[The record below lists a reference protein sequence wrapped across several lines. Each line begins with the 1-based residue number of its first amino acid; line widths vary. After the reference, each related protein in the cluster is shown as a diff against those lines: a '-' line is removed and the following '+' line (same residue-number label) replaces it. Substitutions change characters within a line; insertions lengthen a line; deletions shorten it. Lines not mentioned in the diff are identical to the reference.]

1 MIPKKKETI
10 FQFIKYALVG
20 CLNTGITLF
29 VIFVCKSLL
38 DLNPYIANV
47 LGYVAGLINSFSW
60 NKTWVFKS
68 KNGYSKEAIKFAVGF
83 GVCYSIQLLVVFLL
97 SSTTFVNCQWNLF
110 DIFTISGYG
119 VATLIG
125 NIIYTIANFGY
136 NRIITFK

>member
-47 LGYVAGLINSFSW
+47 LGYVAGLINSFLW

>member
-47 LGYVAGLINSFSW
+47 LGYVAGLINSFLW

-68 KNGYSKEAIKFAVGF
+68 KNGYSKEAIKFALGF
-83 GVCYSIQLLVVFLL
+83 GVCYFIQLLVVFLL

>member
-1 MIPKKKETI
+1 MALQKKQTF

-47 LGYVAGLINSFSW
+47 LGYTAGLINSFFW

-68 KNGYSKEAIKFAVGF
+68 KNGYSKEAIKFVVGF

-97 SSTTFVNCQWNLF
+97 NSTTFANCQWNLF

-125 NIIYTIANFGY
+125 NVVYTLANFIY
-136 NRIITFK
+136 NRFVTFK

>member
-110 DIFTISGYG
+110 DIFAISGYG

>member
-1 MIPKKKETI
+1 MALQKKQTL
-10 FQFIKYALVG
+10 FQLIKYALVG

-47 LGYVAGLINSFSW
+47 LGYTAGLINSFFW

-68 KNGYSKEAIKFAVGF
+68 KNGYSKEAIKFVVGF

-97 SSTTFVNCQWNLF
+97 NSTTFANCQWNLF

-125 NIIYTIANFGY
+125 NVVYTLANFIY
-136 NRIITFK
+136 NRFVTFK

>member
-47 LGYVAGLINSFSW
+47 LGYVAGLINSFFW